1 MFAAKI
7 PSQSSLTRTINTTP
21 ITNWTAVVRANAM
34 STLRF
39 PLANTY
45 VLHRGI
51 HVNTRKRHAASGS
64 PGGHENL
71 CHEGIQDEGDELD
84 DSGLGASEGFQLA
97 RRELRI
103 SDSHLSSMVD
113 KSAGECFYQHAPSLC
128 NQGNR
133 TLPPWG
139 TGQQRRTARDRPG
152 DILMKTQ
159 AS

>member
-7 PSQSSLTRTINTTP
+7 PSQSSLTRTINTIP
-21 ITNWTAVVRANAM
+21 IINWTAVARVNTA

-39 PLANTY
+39 PLANPY
-45 VLHRGI
+45 VLHRRV
-51 HVNTRKRHAASGS
+51 HMNTRKGHAASGS

-71 CHEGIQDEGDELD
+71 CHQCSQDEGDELD

-113 KSAGECFYQHAPSLC
+113 KSAGECYYRHAPFLC
-128 NQGNR
+128 NQCNR
-133 TLPPWG
+133 TLSPQG
-139 TGQQRRTARDRPG
+139 AGQQRRTARDRPG